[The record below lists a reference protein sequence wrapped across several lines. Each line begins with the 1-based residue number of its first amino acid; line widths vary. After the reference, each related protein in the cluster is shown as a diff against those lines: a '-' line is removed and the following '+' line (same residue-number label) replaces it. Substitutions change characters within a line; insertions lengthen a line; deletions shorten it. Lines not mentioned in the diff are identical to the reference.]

1 MPYVDVDSHKYD
13 CINVNIK
20 LDLSTLVLLSSTAMA
35 FGLQTEELIQTMIK
49 YAADRENRNKLEW
62 IWHDYCHPRAKEN
75 FPNGHYVT
83 HFDGYEFLGDMGE
96 LEEFFAQLGK
106 RSDEAESPYFLPSY
120 EAFCCFL
127 NREFLTYHEVNDTYA
142 PVLMPVE
149 LVHETEAHLEQCQ
162 WEYDGDDY
170 LLLKTDEFKMKQRLY
185 KRRNRYIRG
194 IKCSMRNPQFC
205 ANQGEEAVPFEIS
218 KYRLELGYK
227 DGEWTHLFVYVAM
240 ESDPDKERQKE
251 RMQTASDED
260 MFLVVNSILTFGE
273 KTKVINNPMTDE
285 ERRQRLK
292 EAIEKIRI
300 SEINRINERYGW
312 KPD

>member
-1 MPYVDVDSHKYD
+1 MTYYDEDAHRDD
-13 CINVNIK
+13 CINMNIK
-20 LDLSTLVLLSSTAMA
+20 LDMTTLVLLSSTAMA
-35 FGLQTEELIQTMIK
+35 FGVQTEELIQTMIK
-49 YAADRENRNKLEW
+49 YAADRTNRNKLEW
-62 IWHDYCHPRAKEN
+62 IWYDHCHPRAMEN

-83 HFDGYEFLGDMGE
+83 DFDGYEFLGDMGE

-106 RSDEAESPYFLPSY
+106 RSKEEERPYFLPSY

-149 LVHETEAHLEQCQ
+149 LVHETEAHWDQCQ

-170 LLLKTDEFKMKQRLY
+170 LFLKMDGFKMKQRLY
-185 KRRNRYIRG
+185 KRRNRYIRC

-205 ANQGEEAVPFEIS
+205 LNQGEEPVPFEIG
-218 KYRLELGYK
+218 KYRMELGYK

-240 ESDPDKERQKE
+240 ESDLDKERQKE

-260 MFLVVNSILTFGE
+260 MYVLVDSVLRFGE
-273 KTKVINNPMTDE
+273 KHRPATPRSDE
-285 ERRQRLK
+285 DIRQRMK
-292 EAIEKIRI
+292 EAMERI
-300 SEINRINERYGW
+300 RINEINKINQKYERI
-312 KPD
+312 PD